1 MASFGI
7 LANKDRLE
15 AEIAEAKKSVAKQKR
30 IDRELNKVASGERAS
45 FFLRKEAD
53 KDGVLAASV
62 ALAATTDPL
71 SMGKALINYQDA
83 INKVNISD
91 ELKTEDVPAPK
102 IPESATESILP
113 TGENNGDLLYWNGEE
128 WVILPP
134 PSGTDTKVLASTGGA
149 PFWLETEECE

>member
-15 AEIAEAKKSVAKQKR
+15 AQIAEAKKSVTKQKR
-30 IDRELNKVASGERAS
+30 IDRELNRVASGGRAS
-45 FFLRKEAD
+45 LFLRTEAE
-53 KDGVLAASV
+53 KDEVLAASV

-83 INKVNISD
+83 VNRVNISD

-102 IPESATESILP
+102 IPEDALP
-113 TGENNGDLLYWNGEE
+113 AGENVGDLLYWDGAA

-134 PSGTDTKVLASTGGA
+134 PESSALRVLATNGSV
-149 PFWLETEECE
+149 PFWAQTEDC

>member
-15 AEIAEAKKSVAKQKR
+15 AEIAEAKKSVTKQKR
-30 IDRELNKVASGERAS
+30 IDRELNKVRSGERAS
-45 FFLRKEAD
+45 FFLRKEAE
-53 KDGVLAASV
+53 KDEVLAASV
-62 ALAATTDPL
+62 ALAATNDPL
-71 SMGKALINYQDA
+71 SMGKALINYQNA
-83 INKVNISD
+83 VNRVNISD

-102 IPESATESILP
+102 IPEDAEDALP
-113 TGENNGDLLYWNGEE
+113 TGENNGDLLYWNGEA

>member
-15 AEIAEAKKSVAKQKR
+15 AEIAEAKKSVTRQKR
-30 IDRELNKVASGERAS
+30 IDRELNKVASGGRAS
-45 FFLRKEAD
+45 SFLRKEAD
-53 KDGVLAASV
+53 KDEVLAASV

-91 ELKTEDVPAPK
+91 DLKTEDVPVPK
-102 IPESATESILP
+102 IPEEDTLP
-113 TGENNGDLLYWNGEE
+113 DGENVGDLLYWDGEA

-134 PSGTDTKVLASTGGA
+134 PSGSALRVLATNGSV
-149 PFWLETEECE
+149 PFWAQTEDC

>member
-15 AEIAEAKKSVAKQKR
+15 AEIAEAKKSVTKQKR

-53 KDGVLAASV
+53 KDEVLAASV

-83 INKVNISD
+83 INRVNISD
-91 ELKTEDVPAPK
+91 ELKTEDAPTPT
-102 IPESATESILP
+102 IPEEDTLP
-113 TGENNGDLLYWNGEE
+113 AGENVGDLLYWDGAA

-134 PSGTDTKVLASTGGA
+134 PSGSDLRVLATNGSV
-149 PFWLETEECE
+149 PFWLGTEECD